1 MFIKMNY
8 YNHVIYKLVNNLVV
22 HFELS
27 NYATWLKYI
36 NNIKFVSNEIKVV
49 KILLKNSIKFILYFI
64 II

>member
-36 NNIKFVSNEIKVV
+36 KFVTNKIKVV
-49 KILLKNSIKFILYFI
+49 
-64 II
+64 

>member
-8 YNHVIYKLVNNLVV
+8 YNHVIYKLVNNFVV

-36 NNIKFVSNEIKVV
+36 KFVSNEIKVI
-49 KILLKNSIKFILYFI
+49 KILLKNSIKFILYI
-64 II
+64 III